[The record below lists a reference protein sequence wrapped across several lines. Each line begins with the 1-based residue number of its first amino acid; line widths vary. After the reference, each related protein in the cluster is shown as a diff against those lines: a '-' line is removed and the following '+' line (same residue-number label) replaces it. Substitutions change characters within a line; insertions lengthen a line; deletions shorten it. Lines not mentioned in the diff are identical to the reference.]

1 MISTEE
7 VKQLRECVRVLER
20 KLGLLE
26 ENEMS
31 CCGLTLAQCHALV
44 EIGRAQG
51 ISLVDLAQTI
61 GLDTSTMSRTVNNL
75 VTRKMAMREMDPND
89 RRYVTIRLTAD
100 GNRHF
105 QEIETGMESYFFK
118 IYEQI
123 AEEKRQSVLDS
134 LSILLKA
141 IEDSDC
147 C

>member
-1 MISTEE
+1 MISSKE
-7 VKQLRECVRVLER
+7 VRQLRECVRVLER

-31 CCGLTLAQCHALV
+31 FCGLTLAQCHALV

-75 VTRKMAMREMDPND
+75 VTRKMAKREMDQSD
-89 RRYVTIRLTAD
+89 RRYVTIRLTED

-105 QEIETGMESYFFK
+105 QEIESGMETYFLK

-123 AEEKRQSVLDS
+123 AEENRQSVLDS
-134 LSILLKA
+134 LSILLQA
-141 IEDSDC
+141 IQDSDC